1 MSNIGLSVWQS
12 DIIIL
17 LYVVLLVVSL
27 ILLFRRKLLINQ
39 VGIVEILI
47 SAILVTLT
55 FTFVRTY
62 SRSERKYLEIWRL
75 IHRELI
81 HIRKTYGVMEI
92 RLVFHFLIKQVQV
105 KSFYGDAIDPE
116 LGIDVIRLVELWS
129 KLVYR
134 DLASFNLD
142 ATYRVRVI
150 CLERAVKQ
158 GLRTS
163 RN

>member
-1 MSNIGLSVWQS
+1 MGTIGLSLGHS
-12 DIIIL
+12 DTLTL
-17 LYVVLLVVSL
+17 LYLVCLIVCLVV
-27 ILLFRRKLLINQ
+27 LFRRKLLINSI
-39 VGIVEILI
+39 GFTD
-47 SAILVTLT
+47 ILVSLIVVILT

-62 SRSERKYLEIWRL
+62 SDSETKYLDIWRL

-81 HIRKTYGVMEI
+81 HIRKTYGVMEV

-105 KSFYGDAIDPE
+105 KSFYGNDIDPQ
-116 LGIDVIRLVELWS
+116 LGVDVIRLVELWS

-134 DLASFNLD
+134 DLATFNLD

-158 GLRTS
+158 GLKSNRK
-163 RN
+163 